1 MKTAPGCS
9 AWRCQVADNRARA
22 REIAE
27 ARCDHD
33 NAFYFCDYCQRAAEL
48 IEAALDAAEQRGAE
62 RALERAA
69 KVAES
74 FYDHMEHYI
83 TVESGHAAED
93 IAAAIRAL
101 PPAPP
106 A

>member
-1 MKTAPGCS
+1 MSDT
-9 AWRCQVADNRARA
+9 NRARA
-22 REIAE
+22 LALVTGLSQRGWIIRTDYDE
-27 ARCDHD
+27 AVRYV
-33 NAFYFCDYCQRAAEL
+33 AGE

-93 IAAAIRAL
+93 IAAEIRAL
-101 PPAPP
+101 PTAPP